1 MREEKDMENKTEAQC
16 LYELAMKHIYGDG
29 VPEDNELAVKLLTR
43 AKDMG
48 HVRLPIIWGFAIT
61 MATERQSIWERPM
74 NCTCILQTAAME
86 RAWNWWGVSIT
97 GASMWSRTA
106 HRRNTGFGK
115 LWKAQ
120 TRKLPWKRK
129 RNFYMPKAAA
139 GIICPL
145 TIRQERGRI
154 ISKSA

>member
-1 MREEKDMENKTEAQC
+1 MENKTEAQC

-48 HVRLPIIWGFAIT
+48 HVEASYNLGICYHYGYGTVIDL
-61 MATERQSIWERPM
+61 EKPM

-106 HRRNTGFGK
+106 HRQNTGFGK

-120 TRKLPWKRK
+120 TRKLSWKRK
-129 RNFYMPKAAA
+129 RNFHMPKAVA

-154 ISKSA
+154 KSKSA